1 MKGRI
6 VIRSANR
13 QDTEK
18 MLEIYAPYIL
28 NSTVSFETEV
38 PTREELQRR
47 ISNNQAKLPWLVCDI
62 DNKLAGYAYAADHR
76 LRQAY
81 EVTKELSVYVH
92 NDFRQCGVA
101 TALYISLME
110 ILKAQGVSIVLA
122 GITLPNS
129 VSVSFH
135 ESMGFKPVGVYHNV
149 GYKFGRYQ
157 DTGWWELILGTQN
170 NNPLELVEI
179 NEIINTRTWTEAMEK
194 GISKIRIKELYKFKD
209 DEEI

>member
-6 VIRSANR
+6 VIRSAEQR
-13 QDTEK
+13 DTEK

-62 DNKLAGYAYAADHR
+62 DSKLAGYAYATDHR
-76 LRQAY
+76 IRQAY
-81 EVTKELSVYVH
+81 NVTKELSVYVH
-92 NDFRQCGVA
+92 SKYRQFGVA
-101 TALYISLME
+101 TALYTSLME
-110 ILKAQGVSIVLA
+110 ILKALGVSNVLA

-135 ESMGFKPVGVYHNV
+135 ESMGFKHVGIYHNV

-157 DTGWWELILGTQN
+157 DTGWWELMLGTNN
-170 NNPLELVEI
+170 NNPLELVKI
-179 NEIINTRTWTEAMEK
+179 NDIINTRTWTDAMEK
-194 GISKIRIKELYKFKD
+194 GISKIRIKELNKLKD